1 MSIWDNIQRGASA
14 ALTEGADQL
23 QLYGENQRKKKLAE
37 WKVEQQKAA
46 AELAQKNTQ
55 LNIDYR
61 DEKKAKRGEMDRA
74 QFGGSDTRTQQ
85 QTAQEKPVNDK
96 FGATYAAYTKK
107 FDVWDERTSAMVK
120 GTPDMTQ
127 EQWSSSKSEFRAT
140 LDDNV
145 TRMKSQGY
153 KMPASAIYALHTN
166 SDRLPNVPKEDL
178 HKMVDKFTPIADG
191 LKAEGKK
198 FEAILNDKSAS
209 PARKERAYTNLQGIY
224 SRLTKVNEKFRTS
237 TGVQLKSGLKKK
249 YN

>member
-14 ALTEGADQL
+14 ALDEGADQL

-178 HKMVDKFTPIADG
+178 HKSIDA
-191 LKAEGKK
+191 
-198 FEAILNDKSAS
+198 AS
-209 PARKERAYTNLQGIY
+209 PALSALKAKGDKLEAIMNDKKSTPAQRSRATNGLSVIASAMAKAQ
-224 SRLTKVNEKFRTS
+224 KKFRQD
-237 TGVQLKSGLKKK
+237 TGLLYESGLKKK
-249 YN
+249 YR